1 MRIPVPHSDSFPLVS
16 IILFTPKGEVTT
28 TVDDSHYWVDIPLP
42 EGVQED
48 EVDVYSCFLGA
59 DHRPPFGCGPALLK
73 AATRK
78 PESARLRPSSRPV
91 AEPASVAP
99 ARERRAGCGSPE
111 SGSGQRARSGR
122 RAGSGRRSTSRCRPT
137 NLRRSSRQS
146 AGG

>member
-16 IILFTPKGEVTT
+16 IILFTPKGEFTT
-28 TVDDSHYWVDIPLP
+28 TLDDSHYWVDIPLP

-78 PESARLRPSSRPV
+78 PESVPAPAV
-91 AEPASVAP
+91 EPAPVAP
-99 ARERRAGCGSPE
+99 AQEPE
-111 SGSGQRARSGR
+111 PVLEPEPAPASEPAPAVEPEADAHNEPVPADEPAPVESE
-122 RAGSGRRSTSRCRPT
+122 
-137 NLRRSSRQS
+137 S

>member
-16 IILFTPKGEVTT
+16 IILFTPKGEFTT
-28 TVDDSHYWVDIPLP
+28 TLDDSHYWVDIPLP

-78 PESARLRPSSRPV
+78 PESVPALAVESAPV
-91 AEPASVAP
+91 VEPALVAPAQEPESAPASEPASADEPEADANDEPVPADGPAP
-99 ARERRAGCGSPE
+99 VE
-111 SGSGQRARSGR
+111 SE
-122 RAGSGRRSTSRCRPT
+122 
-137 NLRRSSRQS
+137 S

>member
-16 IILFTPKGEVTT
+16 IILFTPKGEFTT
-28 TVDDSHYWVDIPLP
+28 TLDDSHYWVDIPLP

-78 PESARLRPSSRPV
+78 PESVPAPAV
-91 AEPASVAP
+91 EPAPVAP
-99 ARERRAGCGSPE
+99 AQEPE
-111 SGSGQRARSGR
+111 PLLLEPKPAPAVEPEADANDEPAPADGPAPVESE
-122 RAGSGRRSTSRCRPT
+122 
-137 NLRRSSRQS
+137 S